1 VAPINKGP
9 GIILRFGSWPQPAA
23 RDQIKLHKR
32 CEGFDQPNRSTRPDD
47 STVQS
52 QETQPEDPAGQHDPA
67 TPKRRAMD
75 RREGKPSFT
84 KYEGQVN
91 ERKMRKY
98 KIVITMRKYKE
109 VYIYK
114 IQENGYAYWSLFFPI
129 WSVGLDAVSFKSI
142 VPTISLLVN

>member
-1 VAPINKGP
+1 MAPINKGP

-52 QETQPEDPAGQHDPA
+52 QEAQPEHPVGQHDPA

-75 RREGKPSFT
+75 RRESKPSFT
-84 KYEGQVN
+84 KYEGTAIRAAAEETQPATTWFLMLPIPIGFRAS
-91 ERKMRKY
+91 ER
-98 KIVITMRKYKE
+98 T
-109 VYIYK
+109 
-114 IQENGYAYWSLFFPI
+114 
-129 WSVGLDAVSFKSI
+129 
-142 VPTISLLVN
+142 